1 MHVHLDA
8 VGGAAGDMFAAAL
21 VDARPE
27 LEAVVGEALAA
38 LALPEGVEARFHAHD
53 DGMLRGRRFRVSCPD
68 PPHSTAAG
76 ELRAWLERSS
86 LAPAVRARSLA
97 ILALLAEAESEV
109 HGVPVEEVHFH
120 ELGGL
125 DTLVDLAAAA
135 ALIEALGVESW
146 SCGALPRGRGTVLT
160 AHGALP
166 IPAPATLLLL
176 RGMVLIDDGIDGE
189 RITPTGAAILRHLGP
204 GQAGDGVPRR
214 LIAGGHGFGNRRL
227 EGRSNMLRAQL
238 YAPATTAEGD
248 RVAVIAFEID
258 DQTGEDLALALD
270 RLRVLDGVLDVTQHA
285 VTGKRGRLAARVQVL
300 AAPAAL
306 DAVAEACLAETATIG
321 LRWTV
326 QERRILARRARVIDS
341 GEGPF
346 RVKIVER
353 PGGGRTAKAEIA
365 DLADAGD
372 RGARERR
379 RREVERRAVEGG
391 DDGESGD

>member
-27 LEAVVGEALAA
+27 LEAAVGEALAA

-53 DGMLRGRRFRVSCPD
+53 DGMLVGRRFRVTCPD

-76 ELRAWLERSS
+76 ELRDWFERSS
-86 LAPAVRARSLA
+86 LAPAVRARALA
-97 ILALLAEAESEV
+97 MLALLAEAESEV
-109 HGVPVEEVHFH
+109 HGVAVEEVRFH

-135 ALIEALGVESW
+135 ALIEALGAASW

-166 IPAPATLLLL
+166 VPAPATLVLL
-176 RGMVLIDDGIDGE
+176 RGMVLVDDGIDGE
-189 RITPTGAAILRHLGP
+189 RITPTGAAILRHLAP
-204 GQAGDGVPRR
+204 SQAADGVPRR
-214 LIAGGHGFGNRRL
+214 LVAGGHGFGTRTL
-227 EGRSNMLRAQL
+227 EGRSNVLRAQL
-238 YAPATTAEGD
+238 YEPAKAAAGD
-248 RVAVIAFEID
+248 RVAVIAFEVD
-258 DQTGEDLALALD
+258 DQTGEDLALALE
-270 RLRVLDGVLDVTQHA
+270 RLRALDGVLDVSQHMVA
-285 VTGKRGRLAARVQVL
+285 GKRGRLASHIQVL
-300 AAPAAL
+300 AAPEAL
-306 DAVAEACLAETATIG
+306 DAVAEACLTETATIG
-321 LRWTV
+321 LRWTLQDRLV
-326 QERRILARRARVIDS
+326 LPRRQAVIDS
-341 GEGPF
+341 GETRF

-365 DLADAGD
+365 DLAEAGD

-379 RREVERRAVEGG
+379 RREVEGRAMEGE